1 MPRRLPTALS
11 RRAVIGLL
19 GLGAVLLNAR
29 GRSAQAQSTPGADPD
44 FASLQPGQF
53 IWHPARAPKGPVAII
68 VLIPRQL
75 VFVFRNGILIGVST
89 CSTGKPGHST
99 PAGVFTILDKAKVHT
114 SATYGEPMPTWRN
127 SPGRAWRSMSAI
139 CRAIQTRMAAFTCR
153 PTSPTTSTPSP
164 RSERR

>member
-11 RRAVIGLL
+11 RRSVIGLL

-99 PAGVFTILDKAKVHT
+99 PAGVFTILDKARCT
-114 SATYGEPMPTWRN
+114 LRPRMANRCRTWRS
-127 SPGRAWRSMSAI
+127 SPGKGSRSMSAI